1 MRTLLLLLALLAAMP
16 VVAQPDSKVARVTFL
31 SADPPTDEPVRWFD
45 AFRQGLRERGWE
57 EGRNLIIESRRT
69 NGHYDQLD
77 KLASELV
84 RSKVDVIVTD
94 STPAA
99 RAAMKA
105 TQTIPIVLAIAADPV
120 GTRLVASLA
129 HPGGNVTG
137 NTSVN
142 TELSGKRLQLLREVI
157 PNLAR
162 VAVVMNPDNPSNVVG
177 WEDAQNAALKQ
188 GVRLRRL
195 IIRGESDPDR
205 QLPTVTSWRPDALW
219 VFDDV

>member
-1 MRTLLLLLALLAAMP
+1 MRLEWL
-16 VVAQPDSKVARVTFL
+16 
-31 SADPPTDEPVRWFD
+31 
-45 AFRQGLRERGWE
+45 
-57 EGRNLIIESRRT
+57 
-69 NGHYDQLD
+69 
-77 KLASELV
+77 
-84 RSKVDVIVTD
+84 VDVIVTD

-129 HPGGNVTG
+129 HPGANVTG

-157 PNLAR
+157 PNLTR
-162 VAVVMNPDNPSNVVG
+162 VAVVMNPDNSSNVVG

-195 IIRGESDPDR
+195 NVRGESDPDR
-205 QLPTVTSWRPDALW
+205 ELPTVTSWRPDALW
-219 VFDDV
+219 VFDDVVPPNILQKL